1 MVFNSLTFLVFF
13 AVLLVL
19 HRLPF
24 SWTTK
29 KVNLLLASYVFYAAW
44 NPPFI
49 LLLWAS
55 TIVDWFIARG
65 IYAARDKS
73 RATRRSWLVISV
85 AVNIGFIG
93 FFKYGAFL
101 LHNWQALMASFGITW
116 VAPEWNIVLPVGISF
131 YTFVT
136 LSYTLDV
143 YLGRLKPIDS
153 FLNYALFVTFFP
165 HLVAGPIVRPTQLT
179 PQFETPRQATRDQ
192 MLWGAGLI
200 VLGLFEKVVVADAGL
215 SNVADRVFAVT
226 DRIGFL
232 DAWLGTLAFSGQ
244 IFCDFAG
251 YSTIAVGVAL
261 CLGFALPDNFRMP
274 YAAIGF
280 SDFWRRW
287 HISLSTWLRDYLYIP
302 LGGNRGTELRTYVN
316 LMLTMLL
323 GGLWHGANWT
333 FVVWGGLHG
342 LYLAGERWI
351 REKTGVVGDP
361 VGPWNRLALA
371 LVTYFLVNLT
381 WVFFRA
387 HDFGGAARMLAGMF
401 GFSGDA
407 PAVLPTIYMIKA
419 AVIVSGIVTVQ
430 WLMRKRDLEDVVTR
444 TPWWVTG
451 LVAAA
456 MLFAVIIAQG
466 SGEAFIYFQF

>member
-1 MVFNSLTFLVFF
+1 MIVRVSWGLPRSLLDGVVY
-13 AVLLVL
+13 ARAESDELEE
-19 HRLPF
+19 RLAGWSSTHSLF
-24 SWTTK
+24 WCFSQCCSCCTACRSSWTTK

-73 RATRRSWLVISV
+73 RAVRRSWLVISV

-200 VLGLFEKVVVADAGL
+200 VLGLFEKVVVRRRRALERRRSRVCRDGPGRLRWTPGSGRSRSPARSSATSRVTRRSRSASRSASGSRCRTTSGCRTRRSASPISGGAGT
-215 SNVADRVFAVT
+215 SRCRRGCAT
-226 DRIGFL
+226 
-232 DAWLGTLAFSGQ
+232 T
-244 IFCDFAG
+244 
-251 YSTIAVGVAL
+251 STS
-261 CLGFALPDNFRMP
+261 RS
-274 YAAIGF
+274 AAIAG
-280 SDFWRRW
+280 RNCAPT
-287 HISLSTWLRDYLYIP
+287 ST
-302 LGGNRGTELRTYVN
+302 
-316 LMLTMLL
+316 
-323 GGLWHGANWT
+323 
-333 FVVWGGLHG
+333 
-342 LYLAGERWI
+342 
-351 REKTGVVGDP
+351 
-361 VGPWNRLALA
+361 
-371 LVTYFLVNLT
+371 
-381 WVFFRA
+381 
-387 HDFGGAARMLAGMF
+387 
-401 GFSGDA
+401 
-407 PAVLPTIYMIKA
+407 
-419 AVIVSGIVTVQ
+419 
-430 WLMRKRDLEDVVTR
+430 
-444 TPWWVTG
+444 
-451 LVAAA
+451 
-456 MLFAVIIAQG
+456 
-466 SGEAFIYFQF
+466 

>member
-73 RATRRSWLVISV
+73 RAVRRSWLVISV

-101 LHNWQALMASFGITW
+101 MHNWQALMASFGVTW

-215 SNVADRVFAVT
+215 SNVADRVFGAEGP
-226 DRIGFL
+226 DRISGRLARHARVLRPDLLRLRGLL
-232 DAWLGTLAFSGQ
+232 DDRRRR
-244 IFCDFAG
+244 C
-251 YSTIAVGVAL
+251 
-261 CLGFALPDNFRMP
+261 ALPRIRVAGQLPDALRGDRLLRFLASLAHLAVDL
-274 YAAIGF
+274 AARLPLHPA
-280 SDFWRRW
+280 RRQSRDGAA
-287 HISLSTWLRDYLYIP
+287 HLRQPDADDAARRALARRQLDLRGLGRIARPLSRGRALDPGEDRCR
-302 LGGNRGTELRTYVN
+302 GRARGTVEPPRARAPHVYPREPH
-316 LMLTMLL
+316 L
-323 GGLWHGANWT
+323 G
-333 FVVWGGLHG
+333 
-342 LYLAGERWI
+342 
-351 REKTGVVGDP
+351 
-361 VGPWNRLALA
+361 
-371 LVTYFLVNLT
+371 
-381 WVFFRA
+381 
-387 HDFGGAARMLAGMF
+387 
-401 GFSGDA
+401 
-407 PAVLPTIYMIKA
+407 VLPGA
-419 AVIVSGIVTVQ
+419 
-430 WLMRKRDLEDVVTR
+430 
-444 TPWWVTG
+444 
-451 LVAAA
+451 
-456 MLFAVIIAQG
+456 
-466 SGEAFIYFQF
+466 

>member
-1 MVFNSLTFLVFF
+1 VFF
-13 AVLLVL
+13 TVLLVL

-29 KVNLLLASYVFYAAW
+29 KVNLLIASYAFYAAW
-44 NPPFI
+44 NPPFV

-55 TIVDWFIARG
+55 TVVDWFIARG

-73 RATRRSWLVISV
+73 RAVRRSWLVISV

-93 FFKYGAFL
+93 FFKYGEFL
-101 LHNWQALMASFGITW
+101 LQNWQALMSTFGITW
-116 VAPEWNIVLPVGISF
+116 VAPEWDIVLPIGISF

-153 FLNYALFVTFFP
+153 FLNYALFVTYFP
-165 HLVAGPIVRPTQLT
+165 HLVAGPIVRPTQLV
-179 PQFETPRQATRDQ
+179 PQFETPKQATRDQ
-192 MLWGAGLI
+192 FLWGLGLI
-200 VLGLFEKVVVADAGL
+200 VLGLFEKVVLADAGL
-215 SNVADRVFAVT
+215 ANVADRVFSAAGPV
-226 DRIGFL
+226 GFA

-251 YSTIAVGVAL
+251 YSTIAIGVSL
-261 CLGFALPDNFRMP
+261 CFGFALPENFRMP

-302 LGGNRGTELRTYVN
+302 LGGNRGSEVRTYVN
-316 LMLTMLL
+316 LMVTMLL
-323 GGLWHGANWT
+323 GGLWHGASWT

-342 LYLAGERWI
+342 LYLAVERWI
-351 REKTGVVGDP
+351 RAKSGIAGDP
-361 VGPWNRLALA
+361 AGPWSRLALA
-371 LVTYFLVNLT
+371 LFTYFLVNLT

-387 HDFGGAARMLAGMF
+387 ADFGGAARILTGMF
-401 GFSGDA
+401 GLSGEA
-407 PAVLPTIYMIKA
+407 PAVLPTIFMIKA
-419 AVIVSGIVTVQ
+419 GVIVAGIVIVQ
-430 WLMRKRDLEDVVTR
+430 WLMRKRELEDVVSR

-451 LVAAA
+451 LVTAA